1 MSEVRLAL
9 RTLLKTPMF
18 TAVAVLSLA
27 LGIGANTAMFGLVD
41 QILLRLLPV
50 QNPREL
56 VQFRLDGGRVGSQ
69 SGDGVGTFSYPY
81 FLAVREQNTVLSGL
95 TGQMITGAS
104 LVGDDRNEIVTV
116 GLVAANF
123 FDIFGVRPHAG
134 RLLTLDDDK
143 TKNGS
148 PVAVLQYNF
157 WRNRFGSRADLVGST
172 IRVNGS
178 PFTVVGIADARFES
192 TDSGLPTQLWVPVM
206 MKPVITPTWDE
217 LENERYAWFYLFGRL
232 KPGVTRQQA
241 EASLKVLHR
250 QRQEE
255 ELKGEFFQKF
265 PDTKERFLR
274 QVFSLQPASRGQS
287 NLRQRFEQ
295 PLVVLQWLVGLVLL
309 IACANV
315 ANLMLVRA
323 TVRSREMGIR
333 AALGAS
339 RSRLVRALLVESIL
353 LSLAGAAAGI
363 LLAYFGVAAIH
374 AWLPSGLPRV
384 ASIGI
389 DLRVLTTAIAV
400 SIATGILFGIVP
412 AFQSSRPDLTRALS
426 DSSRSATSGTASQKL
441 RSVLVVVEVALA
453 VVLRI
458 DPGFDYRRV
467 LLVNVGIRIPPG
479 PYNRE
484 VLKEAEKRGRPYA
497 LQMLEAVRAVPGV
510 ETATAVSGGVPLT
523 GGWSRTRVE
532 LPGKGELAGADN
544 SVDRRIVTPGY
555 LEMLHIPLMRGRSLS
570 TEDTE
575 TSQRVVVIN
584 QAAARKYWPEHDPLG
599 QRFKM
604 NNEEFTV
611 VGIVGDI
618 RHLGPEIAPRQ
629 ETYAPLSQN
638 NVVGMTLALKTHG
651 DPMTVLPAVKAA
663 IWSVNKDQRISGDTF
678 TLEQYMDRLIAQRR
692 FNMTLLALFGGLGLV
707 IAAVGIYGVM
717 AYLVA
722 QRTNEIGIRMALGA
736 TRGNVVGMVLRRAGM
751 LMATGLVL
759 GAIVAW
765 YGSAAVNSFLF
776 DMQPNDLRILTGAL
790 LTLAAAGLFA
800 SALPARRAASVDP
813 LVALRHQ

>member
-1 MSEVRLAL
+1 MQDDL
-9 RTLLKTPMF
+9 RHAFRSLGSAPTF
-18 TAVAVLSLA
+18 TAVALAVLA
-27 LGIGANTAMFGLVD
+27 LGIGAGTAIFSVVDTVVLRGLPFD
-41 QILLRLLPV
+41 
-50 QNPREL
+50 EH
-56 VQFRLDGGRVGSQ
+56 
-69 SGDGVGTFSYPY
+69 
-81 FLAVREQNTVLSGL
+81 
-95 TGQMITGAS
+95 
-104 LVGDDRNEIVTV
+104 DRM
-116 GLVAANF
+116 
-123 FDIFGVRPHAG
+123 
-134 RLLTLDDDK
+134 
-143 TKNGS
+143 
-148 PVAVLQYNF
+148 VAVLEFDTRRAETFGGGQTTPQTYLD
-157 WRNRFGSRADLVGST
+157 WRRMQESFEEIAGVGGSGPLEMRSATGAPIDIRGLRVTHEFFPVFRVTPLIGRAFTADDEIDGRDHVAILSYGYWQQHYA
-172 IRVNGS
+172 GS
-178 PFTVVGIADARFES
+178 PDAIGKRLEISGQSYEIVGVMPRGFAYPVASDKPTDVYRPIGFTNDDKVRGGNRSYNWYAIA
-192 TDSGLPTQLWVPVM
+192 
-206 MKPVITPTWDE
+206 
-217 LENERYAWFYLFGRL
+217 RL
-232 KPGVTRQQA
+232 KPGVSIEQA
-241 EASLKVLHR
+241 HEQMNRVAAQLDEQYPKFSPGMRVRVVTLHHH
-250 QRQEE
+250 
-255 ELKGEFFQKF
+255 
-265 PDTKERFLR
+265 
-274 QVFSLQPASRGQS
+274 
-287 NLRQRFEQ
+287 
-295 PLVVLQWLVGLVLL
+295 LVGKVRGWMLMLLGAVTLVLL

-453 VVLRI
+453 VVLLVGAGLFISSFINVLRI

-532 LPGKGELAGADN
+532 LPGKGELAGPDN

-584 QAAARKYWPEHDPLG
+584 QAAARKYWPDHDPLG

>member
-1 MSEVRLAL
+1 MQDDL
-9 RTLLKTPMF
+9 RHAFRSLGSAPTF
-18 TAVAVLSLA
+18 TAVALAVLA
-27 LGIGANTAMFGLVD
+27 LGIGAGTAIFSVVDTVVLRGLPFD
-41 QILLRLLPV
+41 
-50 QNPREL
+50 EH
-56 VQFRLDGGRVGSQ
+56 
-69 SGDGVGTFSYPY
+69 
-81 FLAVREQNTVLSGL
+81 
-95 TGQMITGAS
+95 
-104 LVGDDRNEIVTV
+104 DRM
-116 GLVAANF
+116 
-123 FDIFGVRPHAG
+123 
-134 RLLTLDDDK
+134 
-143 TKNGS
+143 
-148 PVAVLQYNF
+148 VAVLEFDTRRAETFGGGQTTPQTYLD
-157 WRNRFGSRADLVGST
+157 WRRMQESFEEIAGVGGSGPLEMRSATGAPIDIRGLRVTHEFFPVFRVTPLIGRAFTADDEIDGRDHVAILSYGYWQQHYA
-172 IRVNGS
+172 GS
-178 PFTVVGIADARFES
+178 PDAIGKRLEISGQSYEIVGVMPRGFAYPVASDKPTDVYRPIGFTNDDKVRGGNRSYNWYAIA
-192 TDSGLPTQLWVPVM
+192 
-206 MKPVITPTWDE
+206 
-217 LENERYAWFYLFGRL
+217 RL
-232 KPGVTRQQA
+232 KPGVSIEQA
-241 EASLKVLHR
+241 HEQMNRVAAQLDEQYPKFSPGMRVRVVTLHHH
-250 QRQEE
+250 
-255 ELKGEFFQKF
+255 
-265 PDTKERFLR
+265 
-274 QVFSLQPASRGQS
+274 
-287 NLRQRFEQ
+287 
-295 PLVVLQWLVGLVLL
+295 LVGKVRGWMLMLLGAVTLVLL

-453 VVLRI
+453 VVLLVGAGLFISSFINVLRI
-458 DPGFDYRRV
+458 DPGFDSRRV

>member
-1 MSEVRLAL
+1 MQDDL
-9 RTLLKTPMF
+9 RHAFRSLGSAPTF
-18 TAVAVLSLA
+18 TAVALAVLA
-27 LGIGANTAMFGLVD
+27 LGIGAGTAIFSVVDTVVLRGLPFD
-41 QILLRLLPV
+41 
-50 QNPREL
+50 EH
-56 VQFRLDGGRVGSQ
+56 
-69 SGDGVGTFSYPY
+69 
-81 FLAVREQNTVLSGL
+81 
-95 TGQMITGAS
+95 
-104 LVGDDRNEIVTV
+104 DRM
-116 GLVAANF
+116 
-123 FDIFGVRPHAG
+123 
-134 RLLTLDDDK
+134 
-143 TKNGS
+143 
-148 PVAVLQYNF
+148 VAVLEFDTRRAETFGGGQTTPQTYLD
-157 WRNRFGSRADLVGST
+157 WRRMQESFEEIAGVGGSGPLEMRSATGAPIDIRGLRVTHEFFPVFRVTPLIGRAFTADDEIDGRDHVAILSYGYWQQHYA
-172 IRVNGS
+172 GS
-178 PFTVVGIADARFES
+178 PDAIGKRLEISGQSYEIVGVMPRGFAYPVASDKPTDVYRPIGFTNDDKVRGGNRSYNWYAIA
-192 TDSGLPTQLWVPVM
+192 
-206 MKPVITPTWDE
+206 
-217 LENERYAWFYLFGRL
+217 RL
-232 KPGVTRQQA
+232 KPGVSIEQA
-241 EASLKVLHR
+241 HEQMNRVAAQLDEQYPKFSPGMRVRVVTLHHH
-250 QRQEE
+250 
-255 ELKGEFFQKF
+255 
-265 PDTKERFLR
+265 
-274 QVFSLQPASRGQS
+274 
-287 NLRQRFEQ
+287 
-295 PLVVLQWLVGLVLL
+295 LVGKVRGWMLMLLGAVTLVLL

-453 VVLRI
+453 VVLLVGAGLFISSFINVLRI
-458 DPGFDYRRV
+458 DPGFDSRRV

-599 QRFKM
+599 QRLKM